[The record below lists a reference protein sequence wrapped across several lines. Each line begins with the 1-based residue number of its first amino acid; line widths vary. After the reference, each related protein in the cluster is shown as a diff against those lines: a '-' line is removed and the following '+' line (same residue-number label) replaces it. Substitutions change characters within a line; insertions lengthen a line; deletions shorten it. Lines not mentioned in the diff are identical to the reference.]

1 MHALRV
7 SSSSL
12 FSLLAAVYSGW
23 ELDHASIWI
32 STRVIVPASC
42 SVPCI
47 YIASLLGNVHG
58 CVSDTYIYS
67 VVAHMVH
74 VLMVK
79 GGRRVRAWHGMEWG
93 RGNLNRDRSDHHRH
107 DRSCVM

>member
-67 VVAHMVH
+67 VVAHMGACVD
-74 VLMVK
+74 
-79 GGRRVRAWHGMEWG
+79 GEGRTTSACLAWNGMGARQLESG
-93 RGNLNRDRSDHHRH
+93 SIRPP
-107 DRSCVM
+107 